1 MATIKLKV
9 PEFDSVN
16 KAYRMYVKE
25 IQFWKSISKLDE
37 KEKAVVLA
45 YQLPDDDP
53 SGVKEKLFEL
63 LLKQKESY
71 EKELEIIEKV
81 TKEKES
87 KKNKA
92 AEKYQEELEK
102 IEKEHNLKLEDLEEE
117 KRAELV
123 ETIEKNAGS
132 SDKLAEEIAK
142 ILNAKF
148 FEKE

>member
-1 MATIKLKV
+1 MLTIV
-9 PEFDSVN
+9 
-16 KAYRMYVKE
+16 
-25 IQFWKSISKLDE
+25 FWK
-37 KEKAVVLA
+37 KAWVWTKHHWYWPVIIALLLFSTIA
-45 YQLPDDDP
+45 NA
-53 SGVKEKLFEL
+53 GVKEKLFEL